1 MKFLKVLLATLSLI
15 IAIPHTAIAMA
26 GMYSAEYIDG
36 PHVVIL
42 AQNAHELETGT
53 SLSFN
58 IRLYDQQ
65 GQPVPFSS
73 IEATIKQNGLGI
85 YRQNFP
91 QSENGDV
98 TLTTTFD
105 NVGAHML
112 YVSFFD
118 NDKAIA
124 KGEFPLSV
132 KQGANRNI
140 LQTIFSLP
148 VAVAFIA
155 GIGASLLTQRYKT
168 QLLKKLPKPVFK
180 KKK

>member
-1 MKFLKVLLATLSLI
+1 MKSLKTLLASLGLV
-15 IAIPHTAIAMA
+15 IAMPASSMAMA

-42 AQNAHELETGT
+42 AQNTHELETGT
-53 SLSFN
+53 VISFN

-105 NVGAHML
+105 NLGAHML
-112 YVSFFD
+112 YVSFFH
-118 NDKAIA
+118 NDKQIA

-140 LQTIFSLP
+140 LQTIFSP
-148 VAVAFIA
+148 PMIAAFIV
-155 GIGASLLTQRYKT
+155 GVGTTLLTQRYKSH
-168 QLLKKLPKPVFK
+168 LLKKVPKQLFK
-180 KKK
+180 KKR

>member
-1 MKFLKVLLATLSLI
+1 MKFLKTLLAALSLV
-15 IAIPHTAIAMA
+15 IAIPSSSMAMA

-65 GQPVPFSS
+65 GQPVSFSS
-73 IEATIKQNGLGI
+73 IEANIKQNGLGI

-118 NDKAIA
+118 NDKQIA

-132 KQGANRNI
+132 KQGANKNI
-140 LQTIFSLP
+140 LQTIFSFP
-148 VAVAFIA
+148 VIAAFIA
-155 GIGASLLTQRYKT
+155 GIGTILLVQHYKF
-168 QLLKKLPKPVFK
+168 QLLKKLPKQLSK